1 MAPSSRGEGCELP
14 GGSAKRRFCRQ
25 GCEAFDGFSA
35 DGSVV
40 TWERV
45 LKALRE
51 AQWQGYGPRSRR
63 IFVAYRL
70 RELLL

>member
-1 MAPSSRGEGCELP
+1 MALVTEFKPHLHREGCELP
-14 GGSAKRRFCRQ
+14 GGSAERRFCRH
-25 GCEAFDGFSA
+25 GHEAFDGFSA

-51 AQWQGYGPRSRR
+51 AQWQG
-63 IFVAYRL
+63 
-70 RELLL
+70 